1 MHSLMHNCTQLTA
14 TTRGGATQGEMV
26 KADRDCANGD
36 AGNCQSFGGGRGTTI
51 CQKQNG
57 RKNKRET
64 TAKPQNNFDPDI
76 DTMFGFV
83 IDTSIYRIPNIFVY
97 SNRAL
102 SKYSSTDWSPVLA
115 RLASYSHSNLLWFS
129 FHVATKCD
137 AWAIFLGKGNGP
149 RCLFKLL
156 TLFGL
161 TCFRG
166 VHAITTATTTTWTA
180 ITTALN
186 SFSHVGNSSICMP
199 QMCNHNW
206 HLFSD
211 TTLTSDIRILADTW
225 AGSSWNSWENSS
237 GSTVSEFSPVKT
249 NERTAN

>member
-1 MHSLMHNCTQLTA
+1 
-14 TTRGGATQGEMV
+14 
-26 KADRDCANGD
+26 
-36 AGNCQSFGGGRGTTI
+36 
-51 CQKQNG
+51 
-57 RKNKRET
+57 
-64 TAKPQNNFDPDI
+64 
-76 DTMFGFV
+76 MFGFV

-102 SKYSSTDWSPVLA
+102 SKYSSTGAPT
-115 RLASYSHSNLLWFS
+115 RFASYSHSNLLWFS

-137 AWAIFLGKGNGP
+137 AWAIFLGKGSGP

-166 VHAITTATTTTWTA
+166 VHAITTTTTWTA

-211 TTLTSDIRILADTW
+211 IDARTTLTSDIRILADTW
-225 AGSSWNSWENSS
+225 AGSSWNSWEKSS
-237 GSTVSEFSPVKT
+237 GSTLSEFSPVKT

>member
-14 TTRGGATQGEMV
+14 TTRGQGQMV
-26 KADRDCANGD
+26 HTDRDCANGD
-36 AGNCQSFGGGRGTTI
+36 AGNCQSFGAGDSRGRGTTI
-51 CQKQNG
+51 CQKQ
-57 RKNKRET
+57 KKKKTKRET
-64 TAKPQNNFDPDI
+64 TAKPQNNFDPDK

-83 IDTSIYRIPNIFVY
+83 IDTSIYRIP
-97 SNRAL
+97 
-102 SKYSSTDWSPVLA
+102 KYLCLLRQGTQQVLELEPRLRLRLGSP

-137 AWAIFLGKGNGP
+137 AWAIFLGKCNGP

-161 TCFRG
+161 ACFRG
-166 VHAITTATTTTWTA
+166 VNAITTTAATTTWTA

-206 HLFSD
+206 HLFYD
-211 TTLTSDIRILADTW
+211 TI
-225 AGSSWNSWENSS
+225 
-237 GSTVSEFSPVKT
+237 
-249 NERTAN
+249 

>member
-14 TTRGGATQGEMV
+14 TTRGGLRQGEMV

-51 CQKQNG
+51 CQKQNR

-64 TAKPQNNFDPDI
+64 KAKPQNNFDPDI

-115 RLASYSHSNLLWFS
+115 RL
-129 FHVATKCD
+129 V
-137 AWAIFLGKGNGP
+137 
-149 RCLFKLL
+149 L
-156 TLFGL
+156 TLEF
-161 TCFRG
+161 
-166 VHAITTATTTTWTA
+166 
-180 ITTALN
+180 ALIF
-186 SFSHVGNSSICMP
+186 FSCRHKMRRV
-199 QMCNHNW
+199 
-206 HLFSD
+206 SD
-211 TTLTSDIRILADTW
+211 FPRQRQRTTLF
-225 AGSSWNSWENSS
+225 
-237 GSTVSEFSPVKT
+237 V
-249 NERTAN
+249 